1 MKEYR
6 LSEMITAS
14 GSINSDG
21 LISSL
26 SADDSTLLVT
36 ISWEEW
42 QIATP
47 EQQNRALEKLGM
59 AWVDISKKIGLK
71 EPGLGRLRVVAL
83 DRFQKEHA
91 RWSARDGVQKR

>member
-6 LSEMITAS
+6 LSETITAS
-14 GSINSDG
+14 GSINSEG

-36 ISWEEW
+36 ISLEEW
-42 QIATP
+42 QAATP
-47 EQQNRALEKLGM
+47 EQQNQVLEKLGR
-59 AWVDISKKIGLK
+59 AWVDLSKKIGLK
-71 EPGLGRLRVVAL
+71 EPELGRLRVVAL

-91 RWSARDGVQKR
+91 RWSARRGVQR